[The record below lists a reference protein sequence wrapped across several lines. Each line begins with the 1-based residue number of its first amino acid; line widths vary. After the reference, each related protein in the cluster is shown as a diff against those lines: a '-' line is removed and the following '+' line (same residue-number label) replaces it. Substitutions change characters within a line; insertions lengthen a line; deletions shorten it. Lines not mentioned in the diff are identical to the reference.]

1 MPDGGNPFSIISETN
16 LPLCLAGVENTD
28 LLSGGREY
36 RSNGVALLMEM
47 GTGKTIT
54 SVGTAMLA
62 NVKLLLHDDFSRL
75 FFL

>member
-16 LPLCLAGVENTD
+16 LPFCSAGVENTD

-54 SVGTAMLA
+54 SVGTAMLS
-62 NVKLLLHDDFSRL
+62 NVKLLLHDDSSRL